1 VHELSICSSIAEIAA
16 RHADGRSVERI
27 SVLIGHFRQVVPTTL
42 TFCWELVTEGT
53 DLSGSELEVIDVPA
67 VIRCRACTHEHEL
80 SEPVLQCPRCSSF
93 DVELTAGEELQVLS
107 LDLTEV

>member
-1 VHELSICSSIAEIAA
+1 MHELSICSAIAEIAT
-16 RHADGRSVERI
+16 RHADGRPVERV

-53 DLSGSELEVIDVPA
+53 DLAGAELDVTEVSATV
-67 VIRCRACTHEHEL
+67 RCRACAGEQAL
-80 SEPVLQCPRCSSF
+80 AEPVLQCPRCSSF

-107 LDLTEV
+107 LDLEEV